1 MPARLRMTTR
11 MKTEILEPLPVVVCV
26 VGERQYAIPVTEI
39 VEITAL
45 MKITA
50 IPEAPQEMLGVVNRH
65 GSVVPIIDLRLC
77 FGQNIGAL
85 DLSTLFVVVQG
96 PNYAAGL
103 VVDGVLGVVTLPPS
117 TVGHGTQSG
126 PYVRGLATY
135 EQMPL
140 LILDISV
147 LLKAFDTATLAV
159 EE

>member
-1 MPARLRMTTR
+1 
-11 MKTEILEPLPVVVCV
+11 MKTEILEPLPVVICV

-39 VEITAL
+39 VEIAAL
-45 MKITA
+45 MKITS
-50 IPEAPQEMLGVVNRH
+50 IPEAPNEMLGVVNRH
-65 GSVVPIIDLRLC
+65 GSIVPVIDLRLC

-96 PNYAAGL
+96 PDYAAGL
-103 VVDGVLGVVTLPPS
+103 VVDGVRGVVTLPPG
-117 TVGHGTQSG
+117 TVGHGGTQSG

-140 LILDISV
+140 LILDITA
-147 LLKAFDTATLAV
+147 LLKAFDTTSFAI